1 MRDDE
6 SAMNKRPERASRSP
20 GGLSVIVAHSA
31 PRTMLKVD
39 LSLLTPVTGAVTALP
54 LVVMLAVSLHF
65 SSGSSAIAM
74 AVGANLVAVVS
85 LVGAPRLSLRLAL
98 LDAVLMGIAVFIGT
112 ITVPSAWLHILLLVP
127 WCFGAGML
135 VVFGQTQAAIGT
147 QAIIAY
153 VVLGRFAGS
162 ALAALHLSLFVV
174 GGALIE
180 VLALVVLR
188 LPPTFRHQR
197 NQIANAFDT
206 VAELARSE
214 PSRPA
219 TDFLAAIDTADLALS
234 APSLFSRSDVQELR
248 AILNQVRRVRLEL
261 TTLAGLRQRLGAGST
276 EVEARIIQCTD
287 LGARALE
294 LIGVALR
301 NTKASSPWSE
311 SVDELR
317 ATTKELEERFVD
329 DSMSGLILG
338 QCVAHLNAVRGQLRS
353 AGAMIERL
361 NSEQNRRAWR
371 PSIPTLASPDTD
383 QLLMNFSLIRANF
396 STDSSAFRHAVRLA
410 VIVPLSTLLGSVLGL
425 PRSYWLPFA
434 VAVILKPDYSTL
446 VKRGLGRLVG
456 TMLGATIAAVLAS
469 EFSANRTATLVLVAV
484 IAWLAYSTWAASFS
498 VAIGFVTA
506 LILILLSISSNDTI
520 GTALDRLLD
529 VSVGGAL
536 AVIAYLVWPTSPRA
550 GVSQAE
556 SKLFQGLHDYLSVV
570 AQLVRKS
577 AVPPQ
582 DIARYS
588 KAVRVAWG
596 RAEAAVGR
604 SIEEPA
610 STRIDPSEGR
620 SLMSATMRILR
631 VTQALR
637 MEAERGVTIEGSTRY
652 DELVADCLLA
662 LRRISENFAGVSV
675 EPVDDL
681 REKCD
686 LVERQLVDAG
696 VAPSLALNLDELVNA
711 INTAQ
716 HLCGLERVT
725 PNP

>member
-1 MRDDE
+1 M
-6 SAMNKRPERASRSP
+6 
-20 GGLSVIVAHSA
+20 SVIVAHSA

-39 LSLLTPVTGAVTALP
+39 LSLLTPVTGAITALP

-65 SSGSSAIAM
+65 STGSSAIAM

-112 ITVPSAWLHILLLVP
+112 ITVPSTWLHVLLLVP

-180 VLALVVLR
+180 VLALVILR

-197 NQIANAFDT
+197 NQIANAFET

-219 TDFLAAIDTADLALS
+219 TDFLSAIDSADLALS
-234 APSLFSRSDVQELR
+234 APSLFSRTDVQELR
-248 AILNQVRRVRLEL
+248 AVLNQVRRVRLEL
-261 TTLAGLRQRLGAGST
+261 TTLAGLRQRLGAAQTGAESGI
-276 EVEARIIQCTD
+276 RQCTD
-287 LGARALE
+287 VAAHALE

-301 NTKASSPWSE
+301 NAKASSSWSE
-311 SVDELR
+311 SVGELR
-317 ATTKELEERFVD
+317 ANTKDLEGRFVD
-329 DSMSGLILG
+329 DSTSGLIMG
-338 QCVAHLNAVRGQLRS
+338 QCVAHLNAIRGQLRS
-353 AGAMIERL
+353 AGAMIEHL

-371 PSIPTLASPDTD
+371 PSLPSLADPNAD
-383 QLLMNFSLIRANF
+383 QLLMNFSLIRENF
-396 STDSSAFRHAVRLA
+396 SSDSSAFRHAVRLA
-410 VIVPLSTLLGSVLGL
+410 VVVPLSTLLGSLLGL
-425 PRSYWLPFA
+425 PRGYWLPFA

-469 EFSANRTATLVLVAV
+469 EFSANRTATLILVAV

-529 VSVGGAL
+529 VSLGGAL

-556 SKLFQGLHDYLSVV
+556 SRLFEGLHDYLSVV
-570 AQLVRKS
+570 SQLVRGTTVS
-577 AVPPQ
+577 PH
-582 DIARYS
+582 DIARSS

-596 RAEAAVGR
+596 KAEAAVGR

-610 STRIDPSEGR
+610 STRIDPTEGR
-620 SLMSATMRILR
+620 SLMSASMRILR
-631 VTQALR
+631 VTHALR
-637 MEAERGVTIEGSTRY
+637 MEGERGVTVEGL
-652 DELVADCLLA
+652 EHFEALMADCLLA
-662 LRRISENFAGVSV
+662 LHRISENFMGESV
-675 EPVDDL
+675 EPVEDL
-681 REKCD
+681 RVKCD
-686 LVERQLVDAG
+686 LTERELVDAG

-716 HLCGLERVT
+716 HLCGLERAV